1 MPENFDDLKSLRG
14 VGNKTASVVTCVAL
28 GGNALPVDTHV
39 FRLAHRLGLSDGKTP
54 DAVMNDLKAEFPEKA
69 GMTCITRSFFT
80 ADIPAK
86 VSVRRATNA
95 TFNSFAI
102 IIMKTYEIKS
112 KKQFS
117 EKVNEYVVYAP
128 DVAHRARAGQFI
140 ILRATEDGERVPF
153 TVCDYDREKGTITI
167 LVQTVGYSTMILEK
181 LSVGDSICDFVGPL
195 GKPTDLSGFDK
206 ILLVGGGIGS
216 AVIYPQ
222 AKQLMLENKA
232 ADVIVGARNESLVIY
247 ENDFKKFQ
255 RVFVMTDD
263 GSAGE
268 KGFVTDKIKNLL
280 DEGRKYDC
288 IFAVGPLPMM
298 KAVCALTK
306 NYGVKTIVSMNT
318 IMVDGTGMCGS
329 CRLTVDG
336 KVKYACVDGPEFDGH
351 LVDFDEAI
359 NRSKF
364 YKEQEKEHVCRL
376 TGEIR

>member
-1 MPENFDDLKSLRG
+1 
-14 VGNKTASVVTCVAL
+14 
-28 GGNALPVDTHV
+28 
-39 FRLAHRLGLSDGKTP
+39 
-54 DAVMNDLKAEFPEKA
+54 
-69 GMTCITRSFFT
+69 
-80 ADIPAK
+80 
-86 VSVRRATNA
+86 
-95 TFNSFAI
+95 
-102 IIMKTYEIKS
+102 MKTYEIIS

-128 DVAHRARAGQFI
+128 DVAHHARAGQFI

-181 LSVGDSICDFVGPL
+181 LSVGDTICDFVGPL

-247 ENDFKKFQ
+247 ENDFKKFSNEF
-255 RVFVMTDD
+255 FVMTDD

>member
-1 MPENFDDLKSLRG
+1 
-14 VGNKTASVVTCVAL
+14 
-28 GGNALPVDTHV
+28 
-39 FRLAHRLGLSDGKTP
+39 
-54 DAVMNDLKAEFPEKA
+54 
-69 GMTCITRSFFT
+69 
-80 ADIPAK
+80 
-86 VSVRRATNA
+86 
-95 TFNSFAI
+95 
-102 IIMKTYEIKS
+102 MKTYEIIS

-128 DVAHRARAGQFI
+128 DVAHRTRAGQFI

-247 ENDFKKFQ
+247 ENDFKKFSNEF
-255 RVFVMTDD
+255 FVMTDD

-268 KGFVTDKIKNLL
+268 KGLVTDKIKNLL

-306 NYGVKTIVSMNT
+306 KYGVKTIVSMNT

>member
-1 MPENFDDLKSLRG
+1 
-14 VGNKTASVVTCVAL
+14 
-28 GGNALPVDTHV
+28 
-39 FRLAHRLGLSDGKTP
+39 
-54 DAVMNDLKAEFPEKA
+54 
-69 GMTCITRSFFT
+69 
-80 ADIPAK
+80 
-86 VSVRRATNA
+86 
-95 TFNSFAI
+95 
-102 IIMKTYEIKS
+102 MKTYEIIS

-128 DVAHRARAGQFI
+128 DVAHRVRAGQFI

-181 LSVGDSICDFVGPL
+181 LSVGDTICDFVGPL
-195 GKPTDLSGFDK
+195 GKPTDLSGFEK

-247 ENDFKKFQ
+247 ENDFKKFSNEF
-255 RVFVMTDD
+255 FVMTDD

>member
-1 MPENFDDLKSLRG
+1 
-14 VGNKTASVVTCVAL
+14 
-28 GGNALPVDTHV
+28 
-39 FRLAHRLGLSDGKTP
+39 
-54 DAVMNDLKAEFPEKA
+54 
-69 GMTCITRSFFT
+69 
-80 ADIPAK
+80 
-86 VSVRRATNA
+86 
-95 TFNSFAI
+95 
-102 IIMKTYEIKS
+102 MKTYEIIS

-140 ILRATEDGERVPF
+140 ILRVTEDGERVPF

-247 ENDFKKFQ
+247 ENDFKKFSNEF
-255 RVFVMTDD
+255 FVMTDD

>member
-1 MPENFDDLKSLRG
+1 
-14 VGNKTASVVTCVAL
+14 
-28 GGNALPVDTHV
+28 
-39 FRLAHRLGLSDGKTP
+39 
-54 DAVMNDLKAEFPEKA
+54 
-69 GMTCITRSFFT
+69 
-80 ADIPAK
+80 
-86 VSVRRATNA
+86 
-95 TFNSFAI
+95 
-102 IIMKTYEIKS
+102 MKTYEIIS

-117 EKVNEYVVYAP
+117 EKVNEYIVYAP

-140 ILRATEDGERVPF
+140 ILRETEDGERVPF

-181 LSVGDSICDFVGPL
+181 LSVGDTICDFVGPL

-232 ADVIVGARNESLVIY
+232 ADVIVGARNESLFIY
-247 ENDFKKFQ
+247 ENDFKKFSNEF
-255 RVFVMTDD
+255 FVMTDD

-268 KGFVTDKIKNLL
+268 KGFVTDKIKSLL
-280 DEGRKYDC
+280 DEGKKYDC

>member
-1 MPENFDDLKSLRG
+1 
-14 VGNKTASVVTCVAL
+14 
-28 GGNALPVDTHV
+28 
-39 FRLAHRLGLSDGKTP
+39 
-54 DAVMNDLKAEFPEKA
+54 
-69 GMTCITRSFFT
+69 
-80 ADIPAK
+80 
-86 VSVRRATNA
+86 
-95 TFNSFAI
+95 
-102 IIMKTYEIKS
+102 MKTYEIIS

-247 ENDFKKFQ
+247 ENDFKKFSNEF
-255 RVFVMTDD
+255 FVMTDD

-268 KGFVTDKIKNLL
+268 KGLVTDALRALI
-280 DEGRKYDC
+280 ESGEKYDEV
-288 IFAVGPLPMM
+288 IAIGPVIMM
-298 KAVCALTK
+298 KFVAALTK
-306 NYGVKTIVSMNT
+306 KYGIKTVVSMNP
-318 IMVDGTGMCGS
+318 IMIDGTGMCGC
-329 CRLTVDG
+329 CRVTVAG
-336 KVKYACVDGPEFDGH
+336 KTRYACVEGPEFDGH
-351 LVDFDEAI
+351 EVDWEEAMHRLTAYREDE
-359 NRSKF
+359 K
-364 YKEQEKEHVCRL
+364 KHMCRL

>member
-1 MPENFDDLKSLRG
+1 
-14 VGNKTASVVTCVAL
+14 
-28 GGNALPVDTHV
+28 
-39 FRLAHRLGLSDGKTP
+39 
-54 DAVMNDLKAEFPEKA
+54 
-69 GMTCITRSFFT
+69 
-80 ADIPAK
+80 
-86 VSVRRATNA
+86 
-95 TFNSFAI
+95 
-102 IIMKTYEIKS
+102 MKTYEILS

-140 ILRATEDGERVPF
+140 ILRSTEDGERVPF

-181 LSVGDSICDFVGPL
+181 LSVGDTICDFVGPL

-247 ENDFKKFQ
+247 ENDFKKFSNEF
-255 RVFVMTDD
+255 FVMTDD

-280 DEGRKYDC
+280 DEGKKYDC

-376 TGEIR
+376 TGEVR

>member
-1 MPENFDDLKSLRG
+1 
-14 VGNKTASVVTCVAL
+14 
-28 GGNALPVDTHV
+28 
-39 FRLAHRLGLSDGKTP
+39 
-54 DAVMNDLKAEFPEKA
+54 
-69 GMTCITRSFFT
+69 
-80 ADIPAK
+80 
-86 VSVRRATNA
+86 
-95 TFNSFAI
+95 
-102 IIMKTYEIKS
+102 MKTYEIIS

-128 DVAHRARAGQFI
+128 DVAHRVRAGQFI

-216 AVIYPQ
+216 AVVYPQ

-232 ADVIVGARNESLVIY
+232 ADVIVGARNESLIIY
-247 ENDFKKFQ
+247 ENDFKKFSNEF
-255 RVFVMTDD
+255 FVMTDD

-364 YKEQEKEHVCRL
+364 YKGQEKEHVCRL
-376 TGEIR
+376 TGGIR

>member
-1 MPENFDDLKSLRG
+1 
-14 VGNKTASVVTCVAL
+14 
-28 GGNALPVDTHV
+28 
-39 FRLAHRLGLSDGKTP
+39 
-54 DAVMNDLKAEFPEKA
+54 
-69 GMTCITRSFFT
+69 
-80 ADIPAK
+80 
-86 VSVRRATNA
+86 
-95 TFNSFAI
+95 
-102 IIMKTYEIKS
+102 MKTYEIIS

-140 ILRATEDGERVPF
+140 ILRGTEDGERVPF

-247 ENDFKKFQ
+247 ENDFKKFSNEF
-255 RVFVMTDD
+255 FVMTDD

-306 NYGVKTIVSMNT
+306 KYGVKTIVSMNT

-376 TGEIR
+376 TGEKR

>member
-1 MPENFDDLKSLRG
+1 
-14 VGNKTASVVTCVAL
+14 
-28 GGNALPVDTHV
+28 
-39 FRLAHRLGLSDGKTP
+39 
-54 DAVMNDLKAEFPEKA
+54 
-69 GMTCITRSFFT
+69 
-80 ADIPAK
+80 
-86 VSVRRATNA
+86 
-95 TFNSFAI
+95 
-102 IIMKTYEIKS
+102 MKTYEIIS

-247 ENDFKKFQ
+247 ENDFKKFSNEF
-255 RVFVMTDD
+255 FVMTDD

-268 KGFVTDKIKNLL
+268 KRLCDRQNQKPSGRRTKIRLYLCRGTAPDDESGVRAHEKIRRKNNRQHEY
-280 DEGRKYDC
+280 DYGRRHGYVRQLQAHRRRK
-288 IFAVGPLPMM
+288 
-298 KAVCALTK
+298 
-306 NYGVKTIVSMNT
+306 
-318 IMVDGTGMCGS
+318 
-329 CRLTVDG
+329 
-336 KVKYACVDGPEFDGH
+336 
-351 LVDFDEAI
+351 
-359 NRSKF
+359 SKI
-364 YKEQEKEHVCRL
+364 CLR
-376 TGEIR
+376 

>member
-1 MPENFDDLKSLRG
+1 
-14 VGNKTASVVTCVAL
+14 
-28 GGNALPVDTHV
+28 
-39 FRLAHRLGLSDGKTP
+39 
-54 DAVMNDLKAEFPEKA
+54 
-69 GMTCITRSFFT
+69 
-80 ADIPAK
+80 
-86 VSVRRATNA
+86 
-95 TFNSFAI
+95 
-102 IIMKTYEIKS
+102 MKTYEIIS

-128 DVAHRARAGQFI
+128 DVAHRARVGQFI

-247 ENDFKKFQ
+247 ENDFKKFSNEF
-255 RVFVMTDD
+255 FVMTDD

-280 DEGRKYDC
+280 DEGQKYDC

>member
-1 MPENFDDLKSLRG
+1 
-14 VGNKTASVVTCVAL
+14 
-28 GGNALPVDTHV
+28 
-39 FRLAHRLGLSDGKTP
+39 
-54 DAVMNDLKAEFPEKA
+54 
-69 GMTCITRSFFT
+69 
-80 ADIPAK
+80 
-86 VSVRRATNA
+86 
-95 TFNSFAI
+95 
-102 IIMKTYEIKS
+102 MKTYEIIS

-140 ILRATEDGERVPF
+140 IPRATEDGERVPF

-247 ENDFKKFQ
+247 ENDFKKFSNEF
-255 RVFVMTDD
+255 FVMTDD

>member
-1 MPENFDDLKSLRG
+1 
-14 VGNKTASVVTCVAL
+14 
-28 GGNALPVDTHV
+28 
-39 FRLAHRLGLSDGKTP
+39 
-54 DAVMNDLKAEFPEKA
+54 
-69 GMTCITRSFFT
+69 
-80 ADIPAK
+80 
-86 VSVRRATNA
+86 
-95 TFNSFAI
+95 
-102 IIMKTYEIKS
+102 MKTYEIIS

-128 DVAHRARAGQFI
+128 DVAHRVRAGQFI

-181 LSVGDSICDFVGPL
+181 LSVGDTICDFVGPL

-247 ENDFKKFQ
+247 ENDFKKFSNEF
-255 RVFVMTDD
+255 FVMTDD

-364 YKEQEKEHVCRL
+364 YNEQEKEHVCRL

>member
-1 MPENFDDLKSLRG
+1 
-14 VGNKTASVVTCVAL
+14 
-28 GGNALPVDTHV
+28 
-39 FRLAHRLGLSDGKTP
+39 
-54 DAVMNDLKAEFPEKA
+54 
-69 GMTCITRSFFT
+69 
-80 ADIPAK
+80 
-86 VSVRRATNA
+86 
-95 TFNSFAI
+95 
-102 IIMKTYEIKS
+102 MKTYEIIS

-128 DVAHRARAGQFI
+128 DVAHRARSGQFI

-181 LSVGDSICDFVGPL
+181 LSVGDTICDFVGPL

-247 ENDFKKFQ
+247 ENDFKKFSNEF
-255 RVFVMTDD
+255 FVMTDD
-263 GSAGE
+263 GSAGK
-268 KGFVTDKIKNLL
+268 KGFVTDKIKSLL
-280 DEGRKYDC
+280 DEGKKYDC

>member
-1 MPENFDDLKSLRG
+1 
-14 VGNKTASVVTCVAL
+14 
-28 GGNALPVDTHV
+28 
-39 FRLAHRLGLSDGKTP
+39 
-54 DAVMNDLKAEFPEKA
+54 
-69 GMTCITRSFFT
+69 
-80 ADIPAK
+80 
-86 VSVRRATNA
+86 
-95 TFNSFAI
+95 
-102 IIMKTYEIKS
+102 MKTYEIIS

-128 DVAHRARAGQFI
+128 DVAHRVRAGQFI

-195 GKPTDLSGFDK
+195 GKPTDLSGFDN

-232 ADVIVGARNESLVIY
+232 ADVIVGARNERLVIY
-247 ENDFKKFQ
+247 ENAFKKFSNKF
-255 RVFVMTDD
+255 FVMTDD

-268 KGFVTDKIKNLL
+268 KGFVTDKIKNIL

>member
-1 MPENFDDLKSLRG
+1 
-14 VGNKTASVVTCVAL
+14 
-28 GGNALPVDTHV
+28 
-39 FRLAHRLGLSDGKTP
+39 
-54 DAVMNDLKAEFPEKA
+54 
-69 GMTCITRSFFT
+69 
-80 ADIPAK
+80 
-86 VSVRRATNA
+86 
-95 TFNSFAI
+95 
-102 IIMKTYEIKS
+102 
-112 KKQFS
+112 
-117 EKVNEYVVYAP
+117 
-128 DVAHRARAGQFI
+128 
-140 ILRATEDGERVPF
+140 
-153 TVCDYDREKGTITI
+153 
-167 LVQTVGYSTMILEK
+167 
-181 LSVGDSICDFVGPL
+181 
-195 GKPTDLSGFDK
+195 
-206 ILLVGGGIGS
+206 
-216 AVIYPQ
+216 
-222 AKQLMLENKA
+222 MLENKA

-247 ENDFKKFQ
+247 ENDFKKFSNEF
-255 RVFVMTDD
+255 FVMTDD

>member
-1 MPENFDDLKSLRG
+1 
-14 VGNKTASVVTCVAL
+14 
-28 GGNALPVDTHV
+28 
-39 FRLAHRLGLSDGKTP
+39 
-54 DAVMNDLKAEFPEKA
+54 
-69 GMTCITRSFFT
+69 
-80 ADIPAK
+80 
-86 VSVRRATNA
+86 
-95 TFNSFAI
+95 
-102 IIMKTYEIKS
+102 MKTYEIIS

-128 DVAHRARAGQFI
+128 DVAHCARAGQFI

-181 LSVGDSICDFVGPL
+181 LSVGDTICDFVGPL

-216 AVIYPQ
+216 AVVYPQ

-232 ADVIVGARNESLVIY
+232 ADIIVGARNESLIIY
-247 ENDFKKFQ
+247 ENDFKKFSNEF
-255 RVFVMTDD
+255 FVMTDD

-364 YKEQEKEHVCRL
+364 YKGQEKEHVCRL
-376 TGEIR
+376 TGGIR

>member
-1 MPENFDDLKSLRG
+1 
-14 VGNKTASVVTCVAL
+14 
-28 GGNALPVDTHV
+28 
-39 FRLAHRLGLSDGKTP
+39 
-54 DAVMNDLKAEFPEKA
+54 
-69 GMTCITRSFFT
+69 
-80 ADIPAK
+80 
-86 VSVRRATNA
+86 
-95 TFNSFAI
+95 
-102 IIMKTYEIKS
+102 MKTYEIIS

-140 ILRATEDGERVPF
+140 IFRATEDGERVPF

-181 LSVGDSICDFVGPL
+181 LSVGDTICDFVGPL

-247 ENDFKKFQ
+247 ENDFKKFSNEF
-255 RVFVMTDD
+255 FVMTDD

>member
-1 MPENFDDLKSLRG
+1 MKLYTMNYKKRAKENKKTIVLPETMD
-14 VGNKTASVVTCVAL
+14 
-28 GGNALPVDTHV
+28 
-39 FRLAHRLGLSDGKTP
+39 
-54 DAVMNDLKAEFPEKA
+54 
-69 GMTCITRSFFT
+69 
-80 ADIPAK
+80 
-86 VSVRRATNA
+86 RRVLEAT
-95 TFNSFAI
+95 
-102 IIMKTYEIKS
+102 
-112 KKQFS
+112 
-117 EKVNEYVVYAP
+117 
-128 DVAHRARAGQFI
+128 
-140 ILRATEDGERVPF
+140 
-153 TVCDYDREKGTITI
+153 
-167 LVQTVGYSTMILEK
+167 
-181 LSVGDSICDFVGPL
+181 
-195 GKPTDLSGFDK
+195 DK
-206 ILLVGGGIGS
+206 ILKEDIADIILIGNKKDIEEKAKDLNIS
-216 AVIYPQ
+216 GAKIIEPIDNELTAQLAEKLYEIRKEKGMTIEK

-247 ENDFKKFQ
+247 ENDFKKFSNEF
-255 RVFVMTDD
+255 FVMTDD

>member
-1 MPENFDDLKSLRG
+1 
-14 VGNKTASVVTCVAL
+14 
-28 GGNALPVDTHV
+28 
-39 FRLAHRLGLSDGKTP
+39 
-54 DAVMNDLKAEFPEKA
+54 
-69 GMTCITRSFFT
+69 
-80 ADIPAK
+80 
-86 VSVRRATNA
+86 
-95 TFNSFAI
+95 
-102 IIMKTYEIKS
+102 MKTYEIIS

-140 ILRATEDGERVPF
+140 ILRSTEDGERVPF

-181 LSVGDSICDFVGPL
+181 LSVGDTICDFVGPL

-247 ENDFKKFQ
+247 ENDFKKFSNEF
-255 RVFVMTDD
+255 FVMTDD

-280 DEGRKYDC
+280 DEGKKYDC

>member
-1 MPENFDDLKSLRG
+1 
-14 VGNKTASVVTCVAL
+14 
-28 GGNALPVDTHV
+28 
-39 FRLAHRLGLSDGKTP
+39 
-54 DAVMNDLKAEFPEKA
+54 
-69 GMTCITRSFFT
+69 
-80 ADIPAK
+80 
-86 VSVRRATNA
+86 
-95 TFNSFAI
+95 
-102 IIMKTYEIKS
+102 MKTYEIIS

-128 DVAHRARAGQFI
+128 YVAHRARAGQFI

-181 LSVGDSICDFVGPL
+181 LSVGDTICDFVGPL

-247 ENDFKKFQ
+247 ENDFKKFSNEF
-255 RVFVMTDD
+255 FVMTDD

>member
-1 MPENFDDLKSLRG
+1 
-14 VGNKTASVVTCVAL
+14 
-28 GGNALPVDTHV
+28 
-39 FRLAHRLGLSDGKTP
+39 
-54 DAVMNDLKAEFPEKA
+54 
-69 GMTCITRSFFT
+69 
-80 ADIPAK
+80 
-86 VSVRRATNA
+86 
-95 TFNSFAI
+95 
-102 IIMKTYEIKS
+102 MKTYEIIS

-128 DVAHRARAGQFI
+128 DVAHRARAGQFV

-216 AVIYPQ
+216 AVVYPQ

-247 ENDFKKFQ
+247 ENDFKKFSNEF
-255 RVFVMTDD
+255 FVMTDD

-376 TGEIR
+376 TGEIRYRSDFVTTSTGCTSL

>member
-1 MPENFDDLKSLRG
+1 
-14 VGNKTASVVTCVAL
+14 
-28 GGNALPVDTHV
+28 
-39 FRLAHRLGLSDGKTP
+39 
-54 DAVMNDLKAEFPEKA
+54 
-69 GMTCITRSFFT
+69 
-80 ADIPAK
+80 
-86 VSVRRATNA
+86 
-95 TFNSFAI
+95 
-102 IIMKTYEIKS
+102 MKTYEIIS

-128 DVAHRARAGQFI
+128 DVAHRARAGQLI

-247 ENDFKKFQ
+247 ENDFKKFSNEF
-255 RVFVMTDD
+255 FVMTDD

-280 DEGRKYDC
+280 DEGKKYDC

>member
-1 MPENFDDLKSLRG
+1 MTRNGLVEENLATKETR
-14 VGNKTASVVTCVAL
+14 KVT
-28 GGNALPVDTHV
+28 NSDQELPYKQKDVEQAFITSEKKKNSH
-39 FRLAHRLGLSDGKTP
+39 K
-54 DAVMNDLKAEFPEKA
+54 KAE
-69 GMTCITRSFFT
+69 
-80 ADIPAK
+80 
-86 VSVRRATNA
+86 
-95 TFNSFAI
+95 
-102 IIMKTYEIKS
+102 

-247 ENDFKKFQ
+247 ENDFKKFSNEF
-255 RVFVMTDD
+255 FVMTDD

-306 NYGVKTIVSMNT
+306 KYGVKTIVSMNT
-318 IMVDGTGMCGS
+318 IMVA
-329 CRLTVDG
+329 G
-336 KVKYACVDGPEFDGH
+336 KLH
-351 LVDFDEAI
+351 
-359 NRSKF
+359 
-364 YKEQEKEHVCRL
+364 
-376 TGEIR
+376 

>member
-1 MPENFDDLKSLRG
+1 
-14 VGNKTASVVTCVAL
+14 
-28 GGNALPVDTHV
+28 
-39 FRLAHRLGLSDGKTP
+39 
-54 DAVMNDLKAEFPEKA
+54 
-69 GMTCITRSFFT
+69 
-80 ADIPAK
+80 
-86 VSVRRATNA
+86 
-95 TFNSFAI
+95 
-102 IIMKTYEIKS
+102 MKTYEIIS

-128 DVAHRARAGQFI
+128 DVAHRVRAGQFI

-181 LSVGDSICDFVGPL
+181 LSVGDTICDFVGPL

-247 ENDFKKFQ
+247 ENDFKKFSNEF
-255 RVFVMTDD
+255 FVMTDD

-268 KGFVTDKIKNLL
+268 KGFVTDKIKNIL

>member
-1 MPENFDDLKSLRG
+1 
-14 VGNKTASVVTCVAL
+14 
-28 GGNALPVDTHV
+28 
-39 FRLAHRLGLSDGKTP
+39 
-54 DAVMNDLKAEFPEKA
+54 
-69 GMTCITRSFFT
+69 
-80 ADIPAK
+80 
-86 VSVRRATNA
+86 
-95 TFNSFAI
+95 
-102 IIMKTYEIKS
+102 MKTYEIIS

-128 DVAHRARAGQFI
+128 DVAHRVRAGQFI

-181 LSVGDSICDFVGPL
+181 LSVGDTICDFVGPL

-216 AVIYPQ
+216 AVVYPQ

-232 ADVIVGARNESLVIY
+232 ADVIVGARNENLIIY
-247 ENDFKKFQ
+247 ENDFKKFSNEF
-255 RVFVMTDD
+255 FVMTDD

>member
-1 MPENFDDLKSLRG
+1 
-14 VGNKTASVVTCVAL
+14 
-28 GGNALPVDTHV
+28 
-39 FRLAHRLGLSDGKTP
+39 
-54 DAVMNDLKAEFPEKA
+54 
-69 GMTCITRSFFT
+69 
-80 ADIPAK
+80 
-86 VSVRRATNA
+86 
-95 TFNSFAI
+95 
-102 IIMKTYEIKS
+102 MKTYEIIS

-128 DVAHRARAGQFI
+128 DVAHRVRAGQFI

-181 LSVGDSICDFVGPL
+181 LLVGDTICDFVGPL

-247 ENDFKKFQ
+247 ENDFKKFSNEF
-255 RVFVMTDD
+255 FVMTDD

-268 KGFVTDKIKNLL
+268 KGFVTDKIKSLL

-364 YKEQEKEHVCRL
+364 YKGQEKEHVCRL
-376 TGEIR
+376 TGGIR

>member
-1 MPENFDDLKSLRG
+1 
-14 VGNKTASVVTCVAL
+14 
-28 GGNALPVDTHV
+28 
-39 FRLAHRLGLSDGKTP
+39 
-54 DAVMNDLKAEFPEKA
+54 
-69 GMTCITRSFFT
+69 
-80 ADIPAK
+80 
-86 VSVRRATNA
+86 
-95 TFNSFAI
+95 
-102 IIMKTYEIKS
+102 
-112 KKQFS
+112 
-117 EKVNEYVVYAP
+117 
-128 DVAHRARAGQFI
+128 
-140 ILRATEDGERVPF
+140 
-153 TVCDYDREKGTITI
+153 
-167 LVQTVGYSTMILEK
+167 
-181 LSVGDSICDFVGPL
+181 
-195 GKPTDLSGFDK
+195 
-206 ILLVGGGIGS
+206 
-216 AVIYPQ
+216 
-222 AKQLMLENKA
+222 MLENKA

-247 ENDFKKFQ
+247 ENDFKKFSNEF
-255 RVFVMTDD
+255 FVMTDD

-288 IFAVGPLPMM
+288 IFAVGPLLMM

>member
-1 MPENFDDLKSLRG
+1 
-14 VGNKTASVVTCVAL
+14 
-28 GGNALPVDTHV
+28 
-39 FRLAHRLGLSDGKTP
+39 
-54 DAVMNDLKAEFPEKA
+54 
-69 GMTCITRSFFT
+69 
-80 ADIPAK
+80 
-86 VSVRRATNA
+86 
-95 TFNSFAI
+95 
-102 IIMKTYEIKS
+102 MKTYEIIS

-128 DVAHRARAGQFI
+128 DVAHRTRAGQFI

-247 ENDFKKFQ
+247 ENDFKKFSNEF
-255 RVFVMTDD
+255 FVMTDD

-280 DEGRKYDC
+280 DKGRKYDC

-376 TGEIR
+376 TGEKR

>member
-1 MPENFDDLKSLRG
+1 
-14 VGNKTASVVTCVAL
+14 
-28 GGNALPVDTHV
+28 
-39 FRLAHRLGLSDGKTP
+39 
-54 DAVMNDLKAEFPEKA
+54 
-69 GMTCITRSFFT
+69 
-80 ADIPAK
+80 
-86 VSVRRATNA
+86 
-95 TFNSFAI
+95 
-102 IIMKTYEIKS
+102 MKTYEIIS

-128 DVAHRARAGQFI
+128 DVAHRVRAGQFI

-153 TVCDYDREKGTITI
+153 TVCDYDREKGTINI

-181 LSVGDSICDFVGPL
+181 LSVGDTICDFVGPL

-247 ENDFKKFQ
+247 ENDFKKFSNEF
-255 RVFVMTDD
+255 FVMTDD

-280 DEGRKYDC
+280 DEGKKYDC